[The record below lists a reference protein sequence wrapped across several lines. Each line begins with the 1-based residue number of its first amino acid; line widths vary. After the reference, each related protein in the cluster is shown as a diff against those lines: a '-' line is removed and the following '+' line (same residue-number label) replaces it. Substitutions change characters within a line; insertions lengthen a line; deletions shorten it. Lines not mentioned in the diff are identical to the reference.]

1 MTSNNQSLK
10 SGSTPLQSKRSLA
23 RKSFRQIAF
32 SAMVRNSHLKQ
43 QGSLGSARKY
53 PVFKFQ
59 LRPPTADRNASKAA
73 SKQRRYRVQVS
84 DFEDSSESWT
94 SDGDVDDA
102 VDSDESIKNRRLI
115 ASR

>member
-59 LRPPTADRNASKAA
+59 LRPPTADRNASK
-73 SKQRRYRVQVS
+73 QRRYRVQVS